1 MIKLKFNV
9 YGMSCSACSAR
20 VEKVVSA
27 LDGTSDVS
35 VNLLTNSMQVT
46 LDDTITADDICK
58 AVANAGYEAVLS
70 TAPTA
75 EKRTVNPLL
84 VMVIRLITSF
94 VLLIPLMYVSMG
106 SVMWGWSVPDFLT
119 KPMNIAIYEMVLSLA
134 VMIINGKFFVS
145 GTKSLLH
152 RAPNMDT
159 LVSMGSGISFIY
171 SVALMI
177 DAGVN
182 PDKLPHL
189 AHSLYFESAA
199 MILALITL
207 GKTLEAYS
215 KGKTTSAIKGLMS
228 LAPSTVHILVDGVE
242 QEIPLSDLKQND
254 IFIVRPGENFPADG
268 TIISGEGSV
277 NEASVTGESMP
288 VDKAVNDSVIS
299 GTTNLNGFFTI
310 RADKV
315 GENTTLAGII
325 KLVEDAS
332 SSKAPIAKTADKV
345 AGIFVPSVILV
356 AIVVFI
362 GWICATKNLSISLTH
377 AISVL
382 VISCPCALGLA
393 TPVAIMVGNG
403 KGAKAGVLFKT
414 ATALEETGKADIVVL
429 DKTGTITKGEPCV
442 TDIIPLADL
451 GLQEIMTLA
460 SRLES
465 GSEHP
470 IAKAIL
476 KKATELN
483 IADISPVESF
493 KNLSGHGIQG
503 VIDGKLALIGNASLM
518 QENSLI
524 SDTAMT
530 QAQAISIQ
538 GKTPLFLAYDGKLIG
553 IIAVADELK
562 QDSIEAI
569 HTLQNQGLRV
579 VMLTGDNALSAKA
592 VADKC
597 GVDALISDVLP
608 SGKDSVL
615 SALKKQGKVIMVGDG
630 INDAPAL
637 ARADVGIAIGAG
649 TDIAIDS
656 ADVVLMHS
664 SLMDVSRAITLSRRT
679 LLNVKENLFW
689 AFIYNIIC
697 IPIAAGI
704 LSFEPLNV
712 TLNPMIGA
720 GAMSLSSVCVVL
732 NALRLNLANIDKHS
746 KLKQPAITLNMS
758 DVFASIAQTNNDA
771 TAISC
776 ECADNALNSTI
787 ASEISHQTEVSTDI
801 QNAQLDV
808 ENITSKSDKTSIQQ
822 NTKITSISATTS
834 VQLNTENITSKS
846 NNSSADENLNNNSTQ
861 VEKGDNTMT
870 KTMNIQ
876 GMMCMHCVAHVQKA
890 LSALDGVTSVDVS
903 LENGTATLTLSQDI
917 DNTTLTTAV
926 TDAGYEVTA
935 IN

>member
-1 MIKLKFNV
+1 MNKLKFNV

-46 LDDTITADDICK
+46 LDGTITADDICK

-70 TAPTA
+70 TAESA
-75 EKRTVNPLL
+75 KKRTVNPLL
-84 VMVIRLITSF
+84 VMVIRLAVSL

-106 SVMWGWSVPDFLT
+106 GVMWGWSLPSFLT

-134 VMIINGKFFVS
+134 VMLVNGKFFVS
-145 GTKSLLH
+145 GTKSLFH

-177 DAGVN
+177 EAGVN

-189 AHSLYFESAA
+189 AHSLYFESSA

-207 GKTLEAYS
+207 GKTLETYS

-228 LAPSTVHILVDGVE
+228 LAPSTVHVLVNGVE
-242 QEIPLSDLKQND
+242 QELPIFDLKEND
-254 IFIVRPGENFPADG
+254 VFIVRPGENFPADG
-268 TIISGEGSV
+268 IIISGEGSV

-288 VDKAVNDSVIS
+288 VDKTLQDNVIS
-299 GTTNLNGFFTI
+299 GTTNLNGFFSV
-310 RADKV
+310 RAEKV

-356 AIVVFI
+356 AIIVFI

-451 GLQEIMTLA
+451 ALQDIVTLA

-476 KKATELN
+476 KKANDLN
-483 IADISPVESF
+483 LGEISPADSF
-493 KNLSGHGIQG
+493 KNLSGHGILG
-503 VIDGKLALIGNASLM
+503 VVDGKVALIGNASLM
-518 QENSLI
+518 QAPI
-524 SDTAMT
+524 SDTAT
-530 QAQAISIQ
+530 SYAHSLSVD
-538 GKTPLFLAYDGKLIG
+538 GKTPLFISFDGKLVG

-562 QDSIEAI
+562 EDSIQAI
-569 HTLQNQGLRV
+569 KTLQDQGLRV

-608 SGKDSVL
+608 QGKDSAL
-615 SALKKQGKVIMVGDG
+615 SALKRQGKVIMVGDG

-664 SLMDVSRAITLSRRT
+664 SLMDVARAITLSRRT

-689 AFIYNIIC
+689 AFIYNVIC
-697 IPIAAGI
+697 IPIASGI

-712 TLNPMIGA
+712 TLSPMIGA

-732 NALRLNLANIDKHS
+732 NALRLNLANINKHS
-746 KLKQPAITLNMS
+746 KRKKPAITLNMT
-758 DVFASIAQTNNDA
+758 DIFASIAQNNDYA
-771 TAISC
+771 DTAK
-776 ECADNALNSTI
+776 NNN
-787 ASEISHQTEVSTDI
+787 I
-801 QNAQLDV
+801 QNQVNESANIENTQLDIG
-808 ENITSKSDKTSIQQ
+808 NITSKLGITSTQPNDISTSQ
-822 NTKITSISATTS
+822 NTNSI
-834 VQLNTENITSKS
+834 L
-846 NNSSADENLNNNSTQ
+846 
-861 VEKGDNTMT
+861 VEKGDKTMT
-870 KTMNIQ
+870 KTINIQ
-876 GMMCMHCVAHVQKA
+876 GMMCMHCVSHVQKA
-890 LSALDGVTSVDVS
+890 LSVIDGVTSVDVS
-903 LENGTATLTLSQDI
+903 LENGTATLTLSHDVN
-917 DNTTLTTAV
+917 NTTLTSAV
-926 TDAGYEVTA
+926 TSAGYEVTS